1 MFHPFRILQIF
12 SYSVRTLCYYSSLY
26 HVNLV
31 SGREWVQDILNIY
44 IAHICKIVESI
55 YKNSDQVL
63 VVSLSIAEAALLIF
77 CAIVDQ
83 RENPKQWCI

>member
-1 MFHPFRILQIF
+1 M
-12 SYSVRTLCYYSSLY
+12 
-26 HVNLV
+26 
-31 SGREWVQDILNIY
+31 
-44 IAHICKIVESI
+44 ESI

-83 RENPKQWCI
+83 IKGKTLNNGALNQDVCVCVKFNFV